1 MKQKCSKNV
10 TFPNSCMSDDADYH
24 ENLKNIDVGHSRQVR
39 KRKSEN
45 KAKIERI
52 TNEYFDGEFTARGS
66 ISKSYKELNFIPGS
80 ENRPAIVFP
89 DGHIFLETFSPFYSK
104 TVDFIIAIAEPCSR
118 PKYMQE
124 YQISPYSLFAAV
136 SIGLTGEKIVHVL
149 SLISKTELTESFK
162 EHVINCCHSVGK
174 LKLVLKD
181 QRYYIESIE
190 ESLILD
196 LSRDKF
202 FSDKIVPPDANAIIH
217 PRNGKVFIVDE
228 EEADTIISGVGDA
241 SYYGSV
247 QRLTEGFE
255 ELLEFEKP
263 KIYRFELK
271 PSSVRDV
278 RKHAVDNNLFLSDEY
293 DFNNDKSLK
302 NLGIQLRT
310 ETNIRPYQEKALS
323 KMFSG
328 GRAKSGIIVLPC
340 GAGKTLVGITA
351 VATVN
356 KSAVVCC
363 NAGVPVKQWAAQFKL
378 WTKVPENVVIT
389 LTSDHKQQLPEG
401 PCILV
406 TTYSMLTA
414 KSKRSEEGQ
423 KVIDQITGRDWGI
436 LVMDE
441 VQEAAA
447 ETFRNVTDMVRA
459 HTRLG
464 LTATMVREDEKIN
477 DLKYLVGPK
486 LYEANWIELAESG
499 YLARVKC
506 FEILVPMSFEFY
518 RKYLSLEKQAF
529 KRDVLAASN
538 PNKIDVLE
546 SLLQFHEAR
555 GDKILVFCDQ
565 LQILETLARHLDKPA
580 LHGKISNKER
590 AIIFDKFKR
599 TREINT
605 IILSKIGDK
614 AIDLPS
620 ANVLIQLSY
629 HKSARM
635 QEAQRLGRVLRP
647 KPGRTDEYNAFFYT
661 LVSQDTEEIYYS
673 AKRQAFLI
681 DQGYSYEPVTEPLK
695 RWPPQQLKL
704 DTQEKREEWLRKM
717 MDTDDSL
724 GLDGDNNDPD
734 DPERAVA
741 AIAGGGNQ
749 RNQYKSIVK

>member
-1 MKQKCSKNV
+1 
-10 TFPNSCMSDDADYH
+10 MSDAEYH
-24 ENLKNIDVGHSRQVR
+24 ENLKNLDVGHSRQNR

-45 KAKIERI
+45 KIKLENI
-52 TNEYFDGEFTARGS
+52 TNEYFNGETSARS
-66 ISKSYKELNFIPGS
+66 EVSKSFDDLTFIPGS

-136 SIGLTGEKIVHVL
+136 SIGLTGDKIVHVL
-149 SLISKTELTESFK
+149 SLISKTALTDTFK
-162 EHVINCCHSVGK
+162 EHIINCCQAVGK
-174 LKLVLKD
+174 LKLVLKE
-181 QRYYIESIE
+181 QKYYIESIE
-190 ESLILD
+190 EKLISELIKE
-196 LSRDKF
+196 RF
-202 FSDKIVPPDANAIIH
+202 FAEKIVSPPSGVMTH
-217 PRNGKVFIVDE
+217 PKYPKIMIVDE
-228 EEADTIISGVGDA
+228 KEADTIISGVGQA
-241 SYYGSV
+241 AYYGSV
-247 QRLTEGFE
+247 QRLTEGFDE
-255 ELLEFEKP
+255 SFEVEKP

-271 PSSVRDV
+271 PETVRDV

-293 DFNNDKSLK
+293 DFMNDKSLK
-302 NLGIQLRT
+302 NLNIRLRT

-351 VATVN
+351 VATIN
-356 KSAVVCC
+356 KPAVVVC
-363 NAGVPVKQWAAQFKL
+363 NSVEPVKQWANQFNL
-378 WTKVPENVVIT
+378 WTNVPGGVVVV
-389 LTSDHKQQLPEG
+389 LTSENKQALPDK

-406 TTYSMLTA
+406 TTYGMLTSSA
-414 KSKRSEEGQ
+414 RRSAESQ

-447 ETFRNVTDMVRA
+447 EKFRNVTDMVKA

-464 LTATMVREDEKIN
+464 LTATMVREDGKID

-486 LYEANWIELAESG
+486 LYEANWIELSESG

-506 FEILVPMSFEFY
+506 FEILVTMSQEFY
-518 RKYLSLEKQAF
+518 KKYLTLDKDPI
-529 KRDVLAASN
+529 KRRVLAASN

-546 SLLQFHEAR
+546 SLLQYHEAR
-555 GDKILVFCDQ
+555 GDKILVFCDY
-565 LQILETLARHLDKPA
+565 LQIIEKLARRLDRPH
-580 LHGKISNKER
+580 LHGGISNNER
-590 AIIFDKFKR
+590 TKLFNKFK
-599 TREINT
+599 TTKKVNT

-620 ANVLIQLSY
+620 ANVLIQLCS
-629 HKSARM
+629 HFGARM
-635 QEAQRLGRVLRP
+635 QESQRLGRVLRP

-673 AKRQAFLI
+673 AKRQQFLV
-681 DQGYSYEPVTEPLK
+681 DQGYSYEPVVNAME
-695 RWPPQQLKL
+695 RWPNSAPLSL
-704 DTQEKREEWLRKM
+704 DTQEKREDWLRQM

-724 GLDGDNNDPD
+724 GLDADATVPD
-734 DPERAVA
+734 EDRSFDVPQ
-741 AIAGGGNQ
+741 GGGQ
-749 RNQYKSIVK
+749 RNQFKAIVK